1 MKTVLFLSGLVL
13 VFITTLNL
21 NECGA
26 IVASYDT
33 QQQLADETLTG
44 TYLGYKNQTIVMQL
58 KDGTRGSYPCK
69 ADETLLGLISKTR
82 LARQVTITIKK
93 GVVVRFEEVSR

>member
-1 MKTVLFLSGLVL
+1 
-13 VFITTLNL
+13 
-21 NECGA
+21 
-26 IVASYDT
+26 
-33 QQQLADETLTG
+33 
-44 TYLGYKNQTIVMQL
+44 MQL